1 LAKASALSEDHTI
14 LQNDVGSTPVLQPI
28 ERPKVLR
35 AIARLNI
42 GGPSRHAVILD
53 EGLRG
58 RGFDCALV
66 HGTIGPD
73 EGSFEDLLDQYSVRS
88 IRIPELGRRLYPWSD
103 FLAFWRLVR
112 IIFHEKPDIVHTH
125 TAKAGTLGRTAALL
139 FNLSRPRGQRALI
152 VHTFHGNVMRGY
164 FGALGS
170 MLVRFIERTLAL
182 WTDCIVVV
190 SEQQREEI
198 VERFKI
204 GGMDRV
210 SVIPLG
216 LELAELLAQTEPD
229 RTLRQSLGWT
239 EKHVVVGYVG
249 RLVPIKDL
257 ETLIAGF
264 ETFAE
269 REPRARLLLVGDGDL
284 RVALE
289 SRVRSLG
296 LKGVGRFVG
305 WRQDLTRVYG
315 AMDVVVLTSRN
326 EGTPVSVIEA
336 LAAGV
341 PVVATAVGGVPD
353 VIRHEETGILIP
365 AGNPV
370 ALAGELERLT
380 SDVNL
385 RQRIT
390 MTGRS
395 DVEQRFGRARLVS
408 DIAGLY
414 CRLLKM
420 RAERS

>member
-1 LAKASALSEDHTI
+1 
-14 LQNDVGSTPVLQPI
+14 
-28 ERPKVLR
+28 
-35 AIARLNI
+35 
-42 GGPSRHAVILD
+42 
-53 EGLRG
+53 
-58 RGFDCALV
+58 
-66 HGTIGPD
+66 
-73 EGSFEDLLDQYSVRS
+73 
-88 IRIPELGRRLYPWSD
+88 
-103 FLAFWRLVR
+103 
-112 IIFHEKPDIVHTH
+112 
-125 TAKAGTLGRTAALL
+125 
-139 FNLSRPRGQRALI
+139 
-152 VHTFHGNVMRGY
+152 MRGY